1 MGYLAT
7 LTIGGADYKI
17 VQSLYGTCNTA
28 SSTANKVVTCSD
40 FDSFETGTVIVVK
53 FDNSQTASA
62 PYLNVNSTGNKQV
75 LPSTWK
81 VNYSG
86 FVQAFVY
93 DGSHWCALDWLDDTD
108 TKNTA
113 GSLDSGAS
121 KLYLIGA
128 TSQAAWTGT
137 QSYVGVYATWNSA
150 TDEYSLQSDL
160 FNGYALGAACE
171 KAIGSVADNDTGLV
185 TGDAVYDAIQAIQA
199 GAMTYVGGVASLTDA
214 SHPLLNS
221 SLSKGE
227 VYAVTTSF
235 TISDGAVTH
244 TLEVGDLIIVNTSGT
259 YTTQSALYAAIDI
272 VQQNLDVL
280 TTTDIDNAIAE
291 AEAA

>member
-1 MGYLAT
+1 M
-7 LTIGGADYKI
+7 
-17 VQSLYGTCNTA
+17 
-28 SSTANKVVTCSD
+28 
-40 FDSFETGTVIVVK
+40 IVVK
-53 FDNSQTASA
+53 FDDAQMANGAF
-62 PYLNVNSTGNKQV
+62 LNVNSTGNKQV
-75 LPSTWK
+75 VPSTWE

-93 DGSHWCALDWLDDTD
+93 DGSHWCALDWMPDTD

-113 GSLDSGAS
+113 GSFDSAS
-121 KLYLIGA
+121 KMYLIGA
-128 TSQAAWTGT
+128 PAQYAAGVTT
-137 QSYVGVYATWNSA
+137 YSNSKVYATDGALVCDTIS
-150 TDEYSLQSDL
+150 TDGGTHNYE
-160 FNGYALGAACE
+160 LGAACE

-221 SLSKGE
+221 AIAKGE